1 MSHRAITLFI
11 CFWKQIIGKEDCL
24 SWKDDIA
31 WSQRWCYLCHCLWQ
45 RKTELKL
52 GGLPTQKRKCTN
64 NSKVLGVSAT
74 FVAVAAALV
83 VFVVGSG
90 SWFYRWQRW
99 LLSLLLLAA
108 ASVVLSV
115 GYIDIRFAV
124 WEASRYQGTF
134 WHAICV
140 NVNVKFSGG
149 RRQAVLPVRM
159 TSTWLSIMHIALY
172 LVRATRPKQSLV
184 KDRLSRP
191 CR

>member
-24 SWKDDIA
+24 SWKDDIS
-31 WSQRWCYLCHCLWQ
+31 WSQHWCYLCHCLWQ

-64 NSKVLGVSAT
+64 NSKVLGISAT

-90 SWFYRWQRW
+90 SWCYRWQRW

-108 ASVVLSV
+108 ASVVLSRYTV
-115 GYIDIRFAV
+115 CCLGGKSVPGYFLTCNLCKRECEI
-124 WEASRYQGTF
+124 F
-134 WHAICV
+134 WRP
-140 NVNVKFSGG
+140 S
-149 RRQAVLPVRM
+149 
-159 TSTWLSIMHIALY
+159 TSSTACTHDFYMEIMHIALY